1 MDEPHMVTQPEA
13 AEILGISIA
22 TLRRR
27 IADGTL
33 ALPKPDLGP
42 YLKRPRRIAYE
53 RAVVENIRLAYIER
67 MAQRTAK

>member
-1 MDEPHMVTQPEA
+1 MVTPTEA

-33 ALPKPDLGP
+33 ALPKPNLNP
-42 YLKRPRRIAYE
+42 YLKRPRRILYE
-53 RAVVENIRLAYIER
+53 RSVVESIRIADIER
-67 MAQRTAK
+67 MAQRIAKG

>member
-1 MDEPHMVTQPEA
+1 MNSAMVTQPEA

-33 ALPKPDLGP
+33 ALPKPDIGP
-42 YLKRPRRIAYE
+42 YRKRACKILYE
-53 RAVVENIRLAYIER
+53 RSVVESIYREDIER
-67 MAQRTAK
+67 MAQPSAKG